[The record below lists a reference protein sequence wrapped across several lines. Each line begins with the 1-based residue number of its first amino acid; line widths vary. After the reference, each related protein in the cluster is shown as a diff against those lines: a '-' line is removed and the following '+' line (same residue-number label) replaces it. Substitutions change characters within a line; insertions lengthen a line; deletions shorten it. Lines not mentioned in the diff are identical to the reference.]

1 MDKYQKIA
9 AADKN
14 NGQQV
19 QKQVST
25 AQKISEIIKSSF
37 DLECDISPEDQ
48 LEDDLGLDSLEYV
61 ELIMDL
67 EKHYNISISDRDA
80 DKIKTFGQLVNAV
93 DEHLAKSNGLKGMEP
108 AGNTEYSAEQI
119 EEQVLKI
126 VSEACD
132 TCDTPVT
139 MDSYLSEDLECDSL
153 DILEIIVRCE
163 QNFNIDISLDD
174 REKIATVKDLVELVK
189 SNIHMKKQ

>member
-1 MDKYQKIA
+1 MDKYEKIA

-19 QKQVST
+19 QKQT
-25 AQKISEIIKSSF
+25 LTEQEISERIKSSF
-37 DLECDISPEDQ
+37 SLECDINPEDR
-48 LEDDLGLDSLEYV
+48 LSEDLGIDSLEYV

-67 EKHYNISISDRDA
+67 EKHYKISISDREA

-93 DEHLAKSNGLKGMEP
+93 DEHLAKSHGLKGREP

-119 EEQVLKI
+119 EEQVLKL

-174 REKIATVKDLVELVK
+174 REKIATVKDLIELIK
-189 SNIHMKKQ
+189 SNIQMKKQ

>member
-1 MDKYQKIA
+1 MDKYEKIA

-19 QKQVST
+19 QKQT
-25 AQKISEIIKSSF
+25 LTEQEISERIKSSF
-37 DLECDISPEDQ
+37 SLECDINPEDR
-48 LEDDLGLDSLEYV
+48 LSEDLGIDSLEYV

-67 EKHYNISISDRDA
+67 EKHYKISISDREA

-93 DEHLAKSNGLKGMEP
+93 DEHLAKFHGLKGMGP
-108 AGNTEYSAEQI
+108 AGNTEYSAEQV
-119 EEQVLKI
+119 EEQVLKL

-174 REKIATVKDLVELVK
+174 REKIATVKDLVELIQ
-189 SNIHMKKQ
+189 SNIQMKKQ